1 MSKAI
6 TELCS
11 SLATSFSMSQ
21 HRLDFS
27 TRFILG
33 LISTKTVNLTQIALA
48 LNPRVKSA
56 SNYRRIQ
63 RFLAEFSFDKRA
75 LARWVLAQLPDE
87 ALLLCLDRTN
97 WKFGALNI
105 NVMAL
110 GVAYRG
116 TAFGLMWSLLAK
128 FGNSNQQERINLMK
142 RLLSVLP
149 KTRIKALVA
158 DREFIGQDWFAFLI
172 EQGITFHIRL
182 RRNML
187 SEFEGTEKHLHL
199 FFSKLAVGQS
209 LTLRKRRRIGDQ
221 KLWVTGLKLEG
232 DELLI
237 IVTNGNPKNS
247 LDFYA
252 QRWEIEMLFS
262 ALKTTGFDLEAT
274 HLNKLARIDTLL
286 ALVMLA
292 ALWAH
297 RVGER
302 LHDDVKPIPVK
313 NHGRLAQSLF
323 RYGLDYLRSI
333 VLHLHAK
340 LRDFCWCLQALS
352 CT

>member
-1 MSKAI
+1 
-6 TELCS
+6 
-11 SLATSFSMSQ
+11 MSQ

-27 TRFILG
+27 AWFILG

-48 LNPRVKSA
+48 LNPDVRSA

-63 RFLAEFSFDKRA
+63 RFLAEFSFDKQA
-75 LARWVLAQLPDE
+75 LARWVLEQLPDE

-97 WKFGALNI
+97 WKLGALNI
-105 NVMAL
+105 NIMAL

-116 TAFGLMWSLLAK
+116 TAFGVMWSLLAK

-142 RLLSVLP
+142 CLFKVLP
-149 KTRIKALVA
+149 KSRIKALVA

-172 EQGITFHIRL
+172 DQGITFHIRL
-182 RRNML
+182 RQNML
-187 SEFEGTEKHLHL
+187 AEFGGTEKHLHL
-199 FFSKLAVGQS
+199 FFSRLAVGQS
-209 LTLRKRRRIGDQ
+209 LTLRQPQCIGQ
-221 KLWVTGLKLEG
+221 HKLWVTGLKLEG

-247 LDFYA
+247 LSFYA

-274 HLNKLARIDTLL
+274 HLNKLTRIDTLL
-286 ALVMLA
+286 VLVMLA
-292 ALWAH
+292 AVWAH
-297 RVGER
+297 KVGER
-302 LHDDVKPIPVK
+302 LHKDVKPISVK
-313 NHGRLAQSLF
+313 KHGRKAQSYF
-323 RYGLDYLRSI
+323 RYGLDHLRCTL
-333 VLHLHAK
+333 LHLHAK
-340 LRDFCWCLQALS
+340 LKDFFWCLQALS